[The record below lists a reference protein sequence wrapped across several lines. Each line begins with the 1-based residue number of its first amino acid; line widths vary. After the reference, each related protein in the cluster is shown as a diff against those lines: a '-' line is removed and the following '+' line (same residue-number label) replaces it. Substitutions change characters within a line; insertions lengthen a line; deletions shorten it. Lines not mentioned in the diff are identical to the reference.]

1 MVLNIQN
8 SVIVLIT
15 VTKDV
20 LPLKQNLM
28 LSEVESKVGLRLKY
42 VAIPEFVH

>member
-8 SVIVLIT
+8 AVIVLIT

-28 LSEVESKVGLRLKY
+28 SEVKSKVGLRLKY